1 MLHTPRRH
9 PLRVAARGYHQP
21 RTLLAAI
28 SPESQP
34 RVVIPPSTLNYVAL
48 VAGCSAAAFIVAH
61 VQGVGLPTAAALGV
75 AAYTTA
81 HEYFKFE
88 TRGKKLEDD
97 YKELRKEIKHDYK
110 VLRNEIKDVL
120 VEQRRGA
127 MFYLAATVLT
137 SGLTVAAAGGFAY
150 GAGKSRHN

>member
-9 PLRVAARGYHQP
+9 PLRVAARGCHQP